1 MQGLSQAVLVF
12 NFSRIAMK
20 NKLYIGVV
28 AVMLITAASCKKIV
42 EIDPQN
48 QLTPEVA
55 LKDVDGY
62 QAVLI
67 SVYDRMQAYGY
78 YGRDMALMGDALADN
93 IFTATAISGSRYDG
107 QNINNRGAHYNIW
120 GNAYSAINELNN
132 IIAGIDGLTNVP
144 TAKVSLQARIKAEAY
159 ALRGLI
165 YFDLARIYGYEPN
178 RVPTTGTNANFNKSA
193 VLRLLPTRQTP
204 EANMQARATILDVYN
219 SIEKDLQTSITT
231 FVGLNLT
238 SPPTNPYRVTESF
251 VHALL
256 GKVYLYWG
264 GKDALAVQE
273 FDKALAP
280 ALAFAKLS
288 GAGNAANDFKKVP
301 HPESLF
307 ELNYVQ
313 SVEVVGVTGS
323 NDAPFTYTQPTGT
336 NASNLATF
344 AGQTVSNEL
353 NALLETADDR
363 RALLF
368 NARTSTNATIFRWAN
383 KYPGSNGAY
392 TDNIKV
398 MRYADVLL
406 MKAEALANQTL
417 YGDAATLVIQ
427 LRNARNATTA
437 GVPTTAAIVDYIQDE
452 RRRELF
458 FEGHRWF
465 DLKRLGKTIT
475 KPAQA
480 SSALPVLYTDYRL
493 LAPIPAGEISLN
505 PALPQNPN
513 Y

>member
-1 MQGLSQAVLVF
+1 
-12 NFSRIAMK
+12 MK
-20 NKLYIGVV
+20 NKLYIYVV
-28 AVMLITAASCKKIV
+28 GVMLITITACKKIV
-42 EIDPQN
+42 ELEPQN
-48 QLTPEVA
+48 SVTPEVA

-62 QAVLI
+62 QTVLI
-67 SVYDRMQAYGY
+67 SVYDRLQAYGY

-93 IFTATAISGSRYDG
+93 IFTATAVSGSRYDG
-107 QNINNRGAHYNIW
+107 QNLNNRNAHYNIW

-132 IIAGIDGLTNVP
+132 IIAGIDGLTDVP
-144 TAKVSLQARIKAEAY
+144 TSKAALRTRVKAEAY
-159 ALRGLI
+159 ALRGMI
-165 YFDLARIYGYEPN
+165 YFDIARIYGYEPN
-178 RVPTTGTNANFNKSA
+178 RIPTTGTNANFNKSA
-193 VLRLLPTRQTP
+193 VLRLLPTKLVG
-204 EANMQARATILDVYN
+204 EADLKPRATVLEVYT
-219 SIEKDLQTSITT
+219 SIEKDLQTAITT
-231 FVGLNLT
+231 FASLGASV
-238 SPPTNPYRVTESF
+238 PTNPYRVTESF
-251 VHALL
+251 AHALL

-264 GKDALAVQE
+264 GKDAAAVQE
-273 FDKALAP
+273 FDKALATTI
-280 ALAFAKLS
+280 AFAKLS

-307 ELNYVQ
+307 EVNYVQ

-323 NDAPFTYTQPTGT
+323 NDGLFTYTQPTGT

-353 NALLETADDR
+353 NALIETADDR
-363 RALLF
+363 KALLF
-368 NARTSTNATIFRWAN
+368 SARTSTNATIFRWAN

-392 TDNIKV
+392 TDNVKV

-406 MKAEALANQTL
+406 MKAEALANQSL
-417 YGDAATLVIQ
+417 YPEAAALVVQ
-427 LRNARNATTA
+427 LRTSRNATIV
-437 GVPTTAAIVDYIQDE
+437 GVPVTSAIVDYIQDE

-493 LAPIPAGEISLN
+493 LAPIPIGEISLN